1 MGGGVATTSVYGD
14 HACLEQ
20 MTFEAD
26 TIVEIYAQSHPRALI
41 VSGWS
46 LTISDSSADVCP
58 VSLCYADGTK
68 LFGTII
74 PLQKTTAGDY
84 AKPWT
89 ITGLHL
95 TIPAGV
101 GLGIIGGASGAT
113 LNGVVFVSEVLT

>member
-26 TIVEIYAQSHPRALI
+26 TIVEIYPQSHPRTLI

-74 PLQKTTAGDY
+74 AIQKTTAGDY

-89 ITGLHL
+89 ITNLHL

-101 GLGIIGGASGAT
+101 GLGIVGGASGAT

>member
-20 MTFEAD
+20 MTFEAY
-26 TIVEIYAQSHPRALI
+26 TIVEIYPQEHPRALI

-46 LTISDSSADVCP
+46 LTISDSSADPCP
-58 VSLCYADGTK
+58 LALCYADGTK

-74 PLQKTTAGDY
+74 AIQKTTAGDY

-101 GLGIIGGASGAT
+101 GLGIIGGASDAT